1 MAAPSSGVCIT
12 LVGGEA
18 TVHSLERGTPAH
30 HVSEWGS
37 MYGVLVLL
45 GAAVRAV
52 EERLTMTQT
61 LNDGCSDS
69 LQCLLK

>member
-18 TVHSLERGTPAH
+18 DGEGHSLERGTPAH
-30 HVSEWGS
+30 HVSEWGLVG
-37 MYGVLVLL
+37 GVLVLP

-52 EERLTMTQT
+52 EEWLTMTQT
-61 LNDGCSDS
+61 LTMGAVT
-69 LQCLLK
+69 Q

>member
-18 TVHSLERGTPAH
+18 TMHSLERGTPAH

-52 EERLTMTQT
+52 
-61 LNDGCSDS
+61 
-69 LQCLLK
+69 